1 MVMGSKYASQT
12 EVPIERSKTE
22 IESILNK
29 YGATGFGY
37 LRDGDT
43 YMIVFQVEGRRIRF
57 VLPMPKYADFKY
69 TDAGR
74 LRSADSQSS
83 AWEQAGRQKWRAL
96 VLVIKAKLEAVE
108 AGIVTF
114 EEEFLA
120 HIMLPDGRTVGE
132 WTRPQLEAVYSDGS
146 MPALL
151 PGGTKKES

>member
-1 MVMGSKYASQT
+1 
-12 EVPIERSKTE
+12 
-22 IESILNK
+22 
-29 YGATGFGY
+29 
-37 LRDGDT
+37 
-43 YMIVFQVEGRRIRF
+43 
-57 VLPMPKYADFKY
+57 MPKYADFKY